1 MTLDVQN
8 SADDPQMGQGVVKAM
23 TSRRETQIARILDAA
38 QQCFIQSG
46 FQGASMQEICNT
58 AQMSPGALYRYF
70 PSKDAIVLA
79 ICEQHRQED
88 AKILMSMRQNPNV
101 IEGAV
106 NATMEHIR
114 HVHESGFAP
123 IFSEIRASSQR
134 NPALGEACDAA
145 MLQAR
150 DSFKEYL
157 SEAIAEDKVTLI
169 VPLEKLLDIM
179 MALADGL
186 VANDLPS
193 KGIEIEH
200 IQTVM
205 RACLLAC
212 IIPNFDSTIDLSERR
227 DALKTHEVPQ

>member
-1 MTLDVQN
+1 MTLETPN
-8 SADDPQMGQGVVKAM
+8 PVVETNAVAEPAKAAV
-23 TSRRETQIARILDAA
+23 SRRETQIARILEAA

-79 ICEQHRQED
+79 ICEQHRQDD
-88 AKILMSMRQNPNV
+88 AKILMSMRQNPNI

-106 NATMEHIR
+106 NATMEHVR

-123 IFSEIRASSQR
+123 IFSEIKASAQR
-134 NPALGEACDAA
+134 NPALGEACGAI
-145 MLQAR
+145 MMQAR

-157 SEAIAEDKVTLI
+157 SEAIDEGKVKPI
-169 VPLEKLLDIM
+169 VPLEELLDIM

-193 KGIEIEH
+193 KGIDTEH

-212 IIPNFDSTIDLSERR
+212 IIPNLDSNSEVSAR
-227 DALKTHEVPQ
+227 

>member
-1 MTLDVQN
+1 MDHSDHLRDLPHN
-8 SADDPQMGQGVVKAM
+8 VVSV
-23 TSRRETQIARILDAA
+23 TESGNNVSRRDAQVTRILDAA
-38 QQCFIQSG
+38 RACFIQSG

-70 PSKDAIVLA
+70 PSKDAIVLS

-134 NPALGEACDAA
+134 NPALGQACDAA

-157 SEAIAEDKVTLI
+157 SEAIAEGKIQPI
-169 VPLEKLLDIM
+169 VPLEALLDIM

-193 KGIEIEH
+193 KGIDIDH

-212 IIPNFDSTIDLSERR
+212 VLPKSTLSGLN
-227 DALKTHEVPQ
+227 DAPSTEEGML

>member
-1 MTLDVQN
+1 MTLETENDGRVTLE
-8 SADDPQMGQGVVKAM
+8 PQTAAKGVS
-23 TSRRETQIARILDAA
+23 SRREAQIARILDAA

-79 ICEQHRQED
+79 ICEQHRHED

-123 IFSEIRASSQR
+123 IFSEIKASSQR
-134 NPALGEACDAA
+134 NPALGEACGAA
-145 MLQAR
+145 MIQAR
-150 DSFKEYL
+150 ESFKEYL
-157 SEAIAEDKVTLI
+157 SEAINEGKVKPI
-169 VPLEKLLDIM
+169 VPLEELLDIM

-193 KGIEIEH
+193 KGIDTEH

-212 IIPNFDSTIDLSERR
+212 IIPNLDPNIDLSTRK
-227 DALKTHEVPQ
+227 DTPQTQEVP

>member
-1 MTLDVQN
+1 MTLLAKN
-8 SADDPQMGQGVVKAM
+8 ADDENPEGQGVIKSGS
-23 TSRRETQIARILDAA
+23 SRREAQIMRILDAA
-38 QQCFIQSG
+38 RQCFIQSG

-79 ICEQHRQED
+79 ICEQHRHED

-106 NATMEHIR
+106 NATMAHIR

-134 NPALGEACDAA
+134 NPALGEACDAV

-157 SEAIAEDKVTLI
+157 SEAINEGTLKPI
-169 VPLEKLLDIM
+169 VPLEELLDIM
-179 MALADGL
+179 MALGDGL

-193 KGIEIEH
+193 KGIDTEH

-212 IIPNFDSTIDLSERR
+212 IIPNFDPIIDQKVDQKLN
-227 DALKTHEVPQ
+227 

>member
-1 MTLDVQN
+1 MDNAQHSQDLPHDVAVV
-8 SADDPQMGQGVVKAM
+8 ADSSNAI
-23 TSRRETQIARILDAA
+23 SRRDAQVTRILDAA
-38 QQCFIQSG
+38 RKCFIQSG

-70 PSKDAIVLA
+70 PSKDAIVLS

-134 NPALGEACDAA
+134 NPALGQACDAA

-150 DSFKEYL
+150 NSFKEYL
-157 SEAIAEDKVTLI
+157 SEAIAEGKIHPI
-169 VPLEKLLDIM
+169 VPLEALLDIM

-193 KGIEIEH
+193 KGIDVEH

-205 RACLLAC
+205 RACLIAC
-212 IIPNFDSTIDLSERR
+212 VLPTPNLSGLK
-227 DALKTHEVPQ
+227 DAPSNQEGML